1 MRARVFAVVVVVLAV
16 VAAGAFAVTQGL
28 VGVPGSEPAA
38 QQEPAASGDEP
49 AAQQE
54 PATPADETPEVIDR
68 AAQEAGDG
76 TDEKDEKDASR
87 EDAADPAPA
96 EPEPEPV
103 DPDFDASAPVV
114 TETAASG
121 VSVTAPQGFLAT
133 SAFTRVDAEIEKL
146 TGAGHRVGVVMR
158 DLTTG
163 CNVSFNADERL
174 YPASSIKATFCAAV
188 CEANGGSGGMA
199 STMENCLVNSSN
211 EAFEQLIGTFGLL
224 PHASWLAEHGAPEA
238 AADADYWYYPDIS
251 AGELAACW
259 QEIYR
264 YGTSGEPGGAELA
277 GYLARTNYTP
287 IGGLLRGTCD
297 VWAKPGWFP
306 NNGELVATNDA
317 GVVFS
322 DCGPYVLVVMTD
334 LSADLDGLRPLI
346 DALNVAH
353 GVMCGGTATSLL

>member
-28 VGVPGSEPAA
+28 VGVPGSEPSA
-38 QQEPAASGDEP
+38 QQEPTTSGDEP

-54 PATPADETPEVIDR
+54 PSAPADETPEVTDR
-68 AAQEAGDG
+68 AAQEAGDE
-76 TDEKDEKDASR
+76 TDEKDAGRADAS
-87 EDAADPAPA
+87 DPAPDD
-96 EPEPEPV
+96 PEPAPV

-133 SAFTRVDAEIEKL
+133 SAFARVDAEIEKL

-251 AGELAACW
+251 AAELAACW